1 MDNGNSKAKA
11 LFASRLAAL
20 LRRKDMKQNE
30 LARALDVAESTVGKW
45 LLTKSIPRMGTIQKI
60 ADFFGV
66 GKSYLLE
73 EDATI
78 DGYIPVTIHADA
90 VRNIV
95 RNDTPPPSADA
106 ERLRVVGILRGL
118 QSDINAALERAVADI
133 MWDGGEILT
142 AERNRRIKKDST
154 TSDAG

>member
-20 LRRKDMKQNE
+20 LHRKDMKQNE

-45 LLTKSIPRMGTIQKI
+45 LLTKSIPRMGTIQQI

-73 EDATI
+73 EDALI
-78 DGYIPVTIHADA
+78 SGAIPVTIHTDA
-90 VRNIV
+90 VRNI
-95 RNDTPPPSADA
+95 TPPQASA
-106 ERLRVVGILRGL
+106 ENLRLVAVLRGL
-118 QSDINAALERAVADI
+118 QSSINNAIEQAISEI
-133 MWDGGEILT
+133 MQDSDTLT
-142 AERNRRIKKDST
+142 ADKNRRIKKDLP

>member
-1 MDNGNSKAKA
+1 MDNGNNKAKA

-45 LLTKSIPRMGTIQKI
+45 LLTKSIPRMGTIQQI

-66 GKSYLLE
+66 SKSYLLE
-73 EDATI
+73 EDANI
-78 DGYIPVTIHADA
+78 DGTISVSLHADA
-90 VRNIV
+90 VREIPA
-95 RNDTPPPSADA
+95 PPPPTDA
-106 ERLRVVGILRGL
+106 ERLRLVAVLRGL

-133 MWDGGEILT
+133 MRDGGEILT
-142 AERNRRIKKDST
+142 AERNRRIEKDST
-154 TSDAG
+154 QSGAG

>member
-1 MDNGNSKAKA
+1 MDNGNNKAKA
-11 LFASRLAAL
+11 LFASRLAVL

-60 ADFFGV
+60 ADFFNV

-73 EDATI
+73 EDANI
-78 DGYIPVTIHADA
+78 DGTIPVSLHADT
-90 VRNIV
+90 VRE
-95 RNDTPPPSADA
+95 TPAPPPPTDA
-106 ERLRVVGILRGL
+106 ERLRLVAVLRGL

-133 MWDGGEILT
+133 MRDGGEILT
-142 AERNRRIKKDST
+142 AERNRRIEKDLPK
-154 TSDAG
+154 SDAG

>member
-1 MDNGNSKAKA
+1 MDNGNNKAKA

-45 LLTKSIPRMGTIQKI
+45 LLTKSIPRMGTIQQI

-73 EDATI
+73 EDANI
-78 DGYIPVTIHADA
+78 DGMISVSLHADT
-90 VRNIV
+90 VRE
-95 RNDTPPPSADA
+95 TPAPPTDA
-106 ERLRVVGILRGL
+106 ERLRLVAVLRGL

-133 MWDGGEILT
+133 MRDGGEILT
-142 AERNRRIKKDST
+142 AERNRRIEKESGTST
-154 TSDAG
+154 AG

>member
-20 LRRKDMKQNE
+20 LHRKDMKQNE

-45 LLTKSIPRMGTIQKI
+45 LLTKSIPRMGTIQQI

-73 EDATI
+73 EDARI
-78 DGYIPVTIHADA
+78 DGAIPVTLHTDA

-95 RNDTPPPSADA
+95 RNDTPPSAEA
-106 ERLRVVGILRGL
+106 EKLRFVALLRGL
-118 QSDINAALERAVADI
+118 QSNINALIESTIAEA
-133 MWDGGEILT
+133 MQSGETT
-142 AERNRRIKKDST
+142 AERNRRIEKEST

>member
-1 MDNGNSKAKA
+1 MDNGNNKAKA

-45 LLTKSIPRMGTIQKI
+45 LLTKSIPRMGTIQQI

-73 EDATI
+73 EDANI
-78 DGYIPVTIHADA
+78 DGTISVSLHADA
-90 VRNIV
+90 VRNI
-95 RNDTPPPSADA
+95 TPPQADA
-106 ERLRVVGILRGL
+106 ERLRLVAVLRGL
-118 QSDINAALERAVADI
+118 QSDINAALERAVVDI
-133 MWDGGEILT
+133 MRDGGEILT
-142 AERNRRIKKDST
+142 AERNRRIEKDST

>member
-20 LRRKDMKQNE
+20 LHRKDMKQNE

-45 LLTKSIPRMGTIQKI
+45 LLTKSIPRMGTIQQI

-73 EDATI
+73 EDARI
-78 DGYIPVTIHADA
+78 DGAIPVTLHADA

-95 RNDTPPPSADA
+95 RNETPPPTDA
-106 ERLRVVGILRGL
+106 ERLRLVAVLRGL
-118 QSDINAALERAVADI
+118 QSDINAALEKAIADI
-133 MWDGGEILT
+133 MQDSGDTLT
-142 AERNRRIKKDST
+142 ADKNRRIKKDST